1 MELQIIETKD
11 APTLYVLLDS
21 RMKLVKEVN
30 GYLVYLR
37 ICGKAE
43 NTILAYARDLKV
55 YFAFLERCELGFD
68 SIDPQMVQEY
78 IGHLRSPNENGLF
91 LHATSARTSATIN
104 RMVASLYGFY
114 SYHAMVHGTS
124 NPLIQYADGKISN
137 VFKGMLAHTKQ
148 NNYVNHSLFKVKR
161 GTYKVHLFSDEEA
174 FRLESELPTP
184 RDKLLLRLL
193 LGTGARI
200 GELLKLEVTSVPI
213 PSQTEQVG
221 TLSNVDSKGGVR
233 DIFIPANLLEELD
246 CFLLEER
253 ARASPD
259 HDYVFYSQ
267 NKLNY
272 GSPLTYRAVY
282 DVFKRAG
289 RRIGLDFRFH
299 DTRHTFIT
307 GLVES
312 GMDISIVRIIAGHK
326 HVTTTQNYVTLSN
339 RFVRESLGS
348 YWSKST
354 LLKGAGHEK

>member
-1 MELQIIETKD
+1 MELQIIETQGV
-11 APTLYVLLDS
+11 PTFYVLLDK
-21 RMKLVKEVN
+21 RMRLVKEAN
-30 GYLVYLR
+30 DYLTYLR

-55 YFAFLERCELGFD
+55 YFAFLEQRGLRFD

-78 IGHLRSPNENGLF
+78 VGHLRSPYVDGLF
-91 LHATSARTSATIN
+91 LHATSARTPATIN

-114 SYHAMVHGTS
+114 SYHAMMHGTS
-124 NPLIQYADGKISN
+124 NLLIQYADGRISN
-137 VFKGMLAHTKQ
+137 VFKGILAHTKQ
-148 NNYVNHSLFKVKR
+148 SSYVNRSLFKVKR
-161 GTYKVHLFSDEEA
+161 GTYKVHLFTDEEA
-174 FRLESELPTP
+174 YRLESELPTP

-193 LGTGARI
+193 LVTGARI
-200 GELLKLEVTSVPI
+200 GELLKLEASNVPI
-213 PSQTEQVG
+213 PSQAEPIG
-221 TLSNVDSKGGVR
+221 TLANVASKGGVR

-246 CFLLEER
+246 SFLLEER

-267 NKLNY
+267 NKVNY
-272 GSPLTYRAVY
+272 GSPLTYRAIY

-307 GLVES
+307 SLVES
-312 GMDISIVRIIAGHK
+312 GMDISIVRIIAGYK

-339 RFVRESLGS
+339 RFVRESLGN
-348 YWSKST
+348 YWLNST
-354 LLKGAGHEK
+354 LLKGAGYEK